1 MVIADASIVTDTL
14 IHMLAVDPHLQ
25 ISAALLRFL
34 FHPFLNFSLTHT
46 VVAFLNCNPS
56 INVNVFF
63 HSLTTELGSQMV
75 VFWCVLSLMQ
85 VYQTGR
91 NVTVT
96 QKTKKR
102 LGVDDGRLILLGVAN
117 IALQVH

>member
-1 MVIADASIVTDTL
+1 
-14 IHMLAVDPHLQ
+14 
-25 ISAALLRFL
+25 
-34 FHPFLNFSLTHT
+34 
-46 VVAFLNCNPS
+46 
-56 INVNVFF
+56 
-63 HSLTTELGSQMV
+63 MV